1 MRTPDHACS
10 TIASVHSSSR
20 RPNLISKRAGEEG
33 LKNPGPN
40 FDLLAPET
48 RARRST
54 ASPGEKTGARLEWKR
69 GQSRRRCRTDPD
81 PIPLRQSIPQ
91 APRRP
96 LSAWTIGGSRARRI
110 HLWPAARSGANE
122 SPGGSR
128 EPNHPATTWSS
139 ACSSAGAWSPALD
152 AAKEPSPCHRRDSAS
167 NLVRVSNLSPC
178 RHLLALRRACS
189 HASTRT
195 ASLVQMKTNSW

>member
-81 PIPLRQSIPQ
+81 PICSDTPRSDSPSRPTCTRMKTPQQPPL
-91 APRRP
+91 
-96 LSAWTIGGSRARRI
+96 
-110 HLWPAARSGANE
+110 
-122 SPGGSR
+122 PG
-128 EPNHPATTWSS
+128 
-139 ACSSAGAWSPALD
+139 
-152 AAKEPSPCHRRDSAS
+152 
-167 NLVRVSNLSPC
+167 
-178 RHLLALRRACS
+178 LRRCLGGPDSEPIQILEDA
-189 HASTRT
+189 
-195 ASLVQMKTNSW
+195 

>member
-91 APRRP
+91 APAGRCRP
-96 LSAWTIGGSRARRI
+96 GRSEGAG
-110 HLWPAARSGANE
+110 PAAFICGPRLGAGRM
-122 SPGGSR
+122 SPR
-128 EPNHPATTWSS
+128 
-139 ACSSAGAWSPALD
+139 AGA
-152 AAKEPSPCHRRDSAS
+152 AS
-167 NLVRVSNLSPC
+167 LITPPLPG
-178 RHLLALRRACS
+178 LRRVRRLGLGPRRWMRPRNLHRAT
-189 HASTRT
+189 AGTRLRT
-195 ASLVQMKTNSW
+195 WYGFRTFRHVVTSSP